1 LFSAVLFKEG
11 ILPAE
16 VICVMVAFCGIGIL
30 YDFSFEGALS
40 GQAMALTAGV
50 LAGLAVAVIHK
61 LRETNGSAI
70 IYFYFCMVGSVMTAP
85 FFMRQPKIPQ
95 NMNDLFLVITAVCF
109 ITVAQLLMTQAFRY
123 CKSWEGGIL
132 LMFEIIF
139 TAALCIAVL
148 QEVLTWQLIIGG
160 SLVVSS
166 ALGLNLVNARRK
178 HAKLN
183 KARPA

>member
-1 LFSAVLFKEG
+1 V
-11 ILPAE
+11 
-16 VICVMVAFCGIGIL
+16 VI
-30 YDFSFEGALS
+30 
-40 GQAMALTAGV
+40 
-50 LAGLAVAVIHK
+50 
-61 LRETNGSAI
+61 
-70 IYFYFCMVGSVMTAP
+70 P
-85 FFMRQPKIPQ
+85 
-95 NMNDLFLVITAVCF
+95 AVCDSP
-109 ITVAQLLMTQAFRY
+109 VAQLLMTQAFRY